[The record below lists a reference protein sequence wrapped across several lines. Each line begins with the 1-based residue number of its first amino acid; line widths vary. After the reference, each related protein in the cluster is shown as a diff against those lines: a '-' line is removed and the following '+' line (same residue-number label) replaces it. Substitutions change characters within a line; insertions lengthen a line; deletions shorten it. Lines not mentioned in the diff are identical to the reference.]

1 MGSAVGRL
9 DTISK
14 EKLGGRFAASGYRVL
29 RNTAVPHFYSGPL
42 RINAILFVFMCS
54 FTIILK
60 PLKLKLQNQHLGFQA
75 RAPIVHSIS
84 D

>member
-29 RNTAVPHFYSGPL
+29 RNSAVPHFYSGPL
-42 RINAILFVFMCS
+42 RVNAVLIVFVFMYSKKKCLWAIQFS
-54 FTIILK
+54 FVSLDLK
-60 PLKLKLQNQHLGFQA
+60 QHLF
-75 RAPIVHSIS
+75 VL
-84 D
+84 

>member
-29 RNTAVPHFYSGPL
+29 RNSAVPHFYSGPL
-42 RINAILFVFMCS
+42 RVNAVLIVFMYSKKNVYGLFEFSFVSLDLKQHLFV
-54 FTIILK
+54 L
-60 PLKLKLQNQHLGFQA
+60 
-75 RAPIVHSIS
+75 
-84 D
+84 

>member
-42 RINAILFVFMCS
+42 RVNAVLIVFVFMYSKKKCLWAIQFS
-54 FTIILK
+54 FVSLDLK
-60 PLKLKLQNQHLGFQA
+60 QHLF
-75 RAPIVHSIS
+75 VL
-84 D
+84 

>member
-1 MGSAVGRL
+1 MGRAVGRL

-42 RINAILFVFMCS
+42 RINAILFVFMYS
-54 FTIILK
+54 KKMFMGYSIL
-60 PLKLKLQNQHLGFQA
+60 F
-75 RAPIVHSIS
+75 RFS
-84 D
+84 

>member
-1 MGSAVGRL
+1 MGSAVGRAVGRQ

-42 RINAILFVFMCS
+42 RINAILFVFMYSKKKCLWAIQFS
-54 FTIILK
+54 FVSLDLK
-60 PLKLKLQNQHLGFQA
+60 QHLF
-75 RAPIVHSIS
+75 VL
-84 D
+84 

>member
-1 MGSAVGRL
+1 MGCAVGSAVGRL

-42 RINAILFVFMCS
+42 RIMYSKKNVYGLFEFSFVSLDLKQHLFV
-54 FTIILK
+54 L
-60 PLKLKLQNQHLGFQA
+60 
-75 RAPIVHSIS
+75 
-84 D
+84 

>member
-42 RINAILFVFMCS
+42 RINAILIVFVFMYS
-54 FTIILK
+54 KKMFMGYSIL
-60 PLKLKLQNQHLGFQA
+60 F
-75 RAPIVHSIS
+75 RFS
-84 D
+84 